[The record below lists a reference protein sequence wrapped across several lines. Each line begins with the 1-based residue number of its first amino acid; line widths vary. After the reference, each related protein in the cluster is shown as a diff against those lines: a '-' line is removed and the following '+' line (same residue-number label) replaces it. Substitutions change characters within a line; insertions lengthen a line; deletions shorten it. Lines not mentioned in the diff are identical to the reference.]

1 MGNLFSWGANAQPMR
16 RSGMKFPAYILIAA
30 LLALCACDS
39 QQPMP
44 DYDKQAA
51 WKTLGL
57 EASQEAFDESLRSLN
72 DVVLD
77 PPPEWGKDYNPTFP
91 PDIPFNPDEWLTN
104 DPGPSVAVPDAP
116 KGGVL
121 RLSISSY
128 PPTIR
133 TEGPNSRLATL
144 STIHGLIYESLM
156 GYDHTIGDYVPGLA
170 SHWQVEADRQTYRF
184 RINPKARWADG
195 RPVTADDVA
204 ATFEHYMNPDR
215 KDPSV
220 SQYYDELIDQ
230 VKILDRLTVEVRSKE
245 PRWQSL
251 LTISGSNIYPAA
263 YIRMDGETYV
273 NEWNWKLPPGTGPYE
288 LKSEDIK
295 KGQSITVRRRKD
307 YWDED
312 NPNFQGA
319 FNFGAIR
326 WEVIRDAELT
336 YQKFLAGELD
346 LYWVSRAQRWVDELD
361 RENAIRMGWVQK
373 RKIYNQSP
381 NGFGGYCFN
390 MREPPF
396 DSLNVRKAFAHLFN
410 REKLFEKFFFFQY
423 EYIDSYYPGQPWAR
437 PNAERV
443 RYDPGEARRLLALD
457 GWTDRDDEG
466 YLVNAKGERF
476 PVIPLEFASPS
487 FQRIHAV
494 VVDDLWQQAGIKMEM
509 DLIDYPSLLKKV
521 WEYKYK
527 ITYWG
532 WTASL
537 FPEPIQ
543 NWHSKYADQPQ
554 TNNLNGFKNE
564 EADKIMEAYQ
574 TEFDGKKRIMMLQR
588 LDELLFE
595 AHPYALGWYAP
606 YFRVVYWDKFG
617 HPPEYASRFARDT
630 NNIITYWWYDEV
642 RDRRTQANKATNT
655 ASYPDKPLNQYDA
668 PEQTWWNEHDLPM
681 SEVN

>member
-1 MGNLFSWGANAQPMR
+1 MSFR
-16 RSGMKFPAYILIAA
+16 IYILIAA
-30 LLALCACDS
+30 LIALCACDS
-39 QQPMP
+39 QQPLP
-44 DYDKQAA
+44 DFDRQAA

-57 EASQEAFDESLRSLN
+57 EVAQADFDESLRPL
-72 DVVLD
+72 DAVVLD

-91 PDIPFNPDEWLTN
+91 PDISFSPDEWLAN
-104 DPGPSVAVPDAP
+104 DPGPSVAVPDAH

-121 RLSISSY
+121 KLAIASY

-144 STIHGLIYESLM
+144 STIHGLIYESLL

-170 SHWQVEADRQTYRF
+170 SHWQVDEDRQTFRF

-215 KDPSV
+215 KDPSI
-220 SQYYDELIDQ
+220 SQYYNELIEQ
-230 VKILDRLTVEVRSKE
+230 VEVLDRLTVEVRSKE

-288 LKSEDIK
+288 LRSEDIK
-295 KGQSITVRRRKD
+295 KGQSIMVRRRKD

-312 NPNFQGA
+312 NPSFRGLY
-319 FNFGAIR
+319 NFGAIR

-346 LYWVSRAQRWVDELD
+346 IYRVSRAQRWVDELD
-361 RENAIRMGWVQK
+361 KENAIQMGWVQK
-373 RKIYNQSP
+373 RKIYNQTP

-396 DSLNVRKAFAHLFN
+396 NSLNVRKAFAHLFN
-410 REKLFEKFFFFQY
+410 REKLFEKFFFYQY
-423 EYIDSYYPGQPWAR
+423 EYTDSYYPGQPWAR
-437 PNAERV
+437 PNAQRV

-457 GWTDRDDEG
+457 GWIERDDQG

-476 PVIPLEFASPS
+476 PVIPVEFATPS

-494 VVDDLWQQAGIKMEM
+494 VVDDLWQQAGIRMEL

-537 FPEPIQ
+537 FPEPIN
-543 NWHSKYADQPQ
+543 NWHSKNADQPQ

-564 EADKIMEAYQ
+564 EADKIMEDYQ
-574 TEFDGKKRIMMLQR
+574 TEFDGKQRIKMLQR

-595 AHPYALGWYAP
+595 THPYALGWFAP
-606 YFRVVYWDKFG
+606 FFRVVYWDKFG

-630 NNIITYWWYDEV
+630 DNVIAYWWYDEA
-642 RDRRTQANKATNT
+642 RDRQTQANKATNT
-655 ASYPDKPLNQYDA
+655 ANYPGRPLNQYAA
-668 PEQTWWNEHDLPM
+668 PEQTWWNVHDLPM
-681 SEVN
+681 SEVNQ

>member
-1 MGNLFSWGANAQPMR
+1 MR
-16 RSGMKFPAYILIAA
+16 RSGMKFPVYILIAM
-30 LLALCACDS
+30 LLALYACDS
-39 QQPMP
+39 QQSMP

-51 WKTLGL
+51 WKILGL
-57 EASQEAFDESLRSLN
+57 GASQEAFDENLRPLG

-77 PPPEWGKDYNPTFP
+77 PPPEWGRDYNPTIP
-91 PDIPFNPDEWLTN
+91 PDIPFNSDEWLTN
-104 DPGPSVAVPDAP
+104 EPGPSVAVPDAP

-121 RLSISSY
+121 RLSISAY

-156 GYDHTIGDYVPGLA
+156 GYDNTIGDYVPGLA
-170 SHWQVEADRQTYRF
+170 SHWQVDDDRQTFRF

-204 ATFEHYMNPDR
+204 ATFEHFMNPDR

-220 SQYYDELIDQ
+220 SQYYAALIDH
-230 VKILDRLTVEVRSKE
+230 VKVLDRLTVEVRSKE

-251 LTISGSNIYPAA
+251 LTISGTNIYPAA

-295 KGQSITVRRRKD
+295 KGRSIMVRRRKD

-312 NPNFQGA
+312 NPNFQGVY
-319 FNFGAIR
+319 NFGAIR

-346 LYWVSRAQRWVDELD
+346 LNWVSRAQRWVDELD
-361 RENAIRMGWVQK
+361 KENAVRMGWIQK

-396 DSLNVRKAFAHLFN
+396 NSLNTRKAFAHLFN
-410 REKLFEKFFFFQY
+410 REKLFEKFFFYQY
-423 EYIDSYYPGQPWAR
+423 EYTDSYYPGQPWAR
-437 PNAERV
+437 PNAQRV
-443 RYDPGEARRLLALD
+443 RYDPAEARRILALD
-457 GWTDRDDEG
+457 GWTERDDEG
-466 YLVNAKGERF
+466 YLAKATGERF
-476 PVIPLEFASPS
+476 PVIPLEFATPS

-494 VVDDLWQQAGIKMEM
+494 VVDDLWQQAGIKMKLNLT
-509 DLIDYPSLLKKV
+509 DFPSLLKKV

-543 NWHSKYADQPQ
+543 NWHSKFADQPQ

-564 EADKIMEAYQ
+564 EADRIMEDYQ
-574 TEFDGKKRIMMLQR
+574 TQFDGKKRIEMLQR
-588 LDELLFE
+588 LDEILFGT
-595 AHPYALGWYAP
+595 HPYALGWSAP
-606 YFRVVYWDKFG
+606 YFRIVYWDKFG
-617 HPPEYASRFARDT
+617 HPPEYASRFARNT
-630 NNIITYWWYDEV
+630 NNVITYWWYDEA

-655 ASYPDKPLNQYDA
+655 PNYPGEPLNQYDA
-668 PEQTWWNEHDLPM
+668 PEQIWWNEHDRPM
-681 SEVN
+681 NEENQ

>member
-1 MGNLFSWGANAQPMR
+1 MR
-16 RSGMKFPAYILIAA
+16 RYGIKFSAILLFAA
-30 LLALCACDS
+30 LLALCACDAKKN
-39 QQPMP
+39 MP
-44 DYDKQAA
+44 DYDKAAA

-57 EASQEAFDESLRSLN
+57 EATEEAFDKSLDVLDS
-72 DVVLD
+72 VVLD
-77 PPPEWGKDYNPTFP
+77 TPPEWGKDYNPEFP
-91 PDIPFNPDEWLTN
+91 PDLPFNLEEWLTN
-104 DPGPSVAVPDAP
+104 APGPSVAVPDAP

-156 GYDHTIGDYVPGLA
+156 GYDSTIGDYVPGLA
-170 SHWQVEADRQTYRF
+170 SHWQVDDDRQTFRF

-195 RPVTADDVA
+195 RSVTADDVA
-204 ATFEHYMNPDR
+204 ATFAHYMNPDR

-220 SQYYDELIDQ
+220 SQYYEELIES

-273 NEWNWKLPPGTGPYE
+273 NEWNWRLPPGSGPYE
-288 LKSEDIK
+288 LKTEDII
-295 KGQSITVRRRKD
+295 KGHSITVRRRKN

-312 NPNFQGA
+312 NPNFQGVY
-319 FNFGAIR
+319 NFDSIR
-326 WEVIRDAELT
+326 WDVIRDDELE

-346 LYWVSRAQRWVDELD
+346 LSWVSKAQRWVDELD
-361 RENAIRMGWVQK
+361 RETTIQMGWVQK

-390 MREPPF
+390 MREAPF
-396 DSLNVRKAFAHLFN
+396 DKLNTRKAFAHLFN
-410 REKLFEKFFFFQY
+410 REKLFEKFFFYQY
-423 EYIDSYYPGQPWAR
+423 EYTDSYYPGQPWSR

-443 RYDPGEARRLLALD
+443 RYDPTEARRLLALD
-457 GWTDRDDEG
+457 GWSGRDDEG
-466 YLVNAKGERF
+466 FLINEKGERF
-476 PVIPLEFASPS
+476 PTIPLEFASPS

-494 VVDDLWQQAGIKMEM
+494 VKDDLWQQAGIKMEL
-509 DLIDYPSLLKKV
+509 DLTDYPSLLKKV

-543 NWHSKYADQPQ
+543 NWHSKFADQPQ
-554 TNNLNGFKNE
+554 TNNLNGFKNA
-564 EADKIMEAYQ
+564 EADKLMEDYQ
-574 TEFDGKKRIMMLQR
+574 TEFDGKKRVKMLQR

-595 AHPYALGWYAP
+595 AQPYALGWSAP
-606 YFRVVYWDKFG
+606 YFRIIYWDKFG
-617 HPPEYASRFARDT
+617 HPPEYGSRFGSDI
-630 NNIITYWWYDEV
+630 NNIIAYWWYDDARE
-642 RDRRTQANKATNT
+642 RRTLANKTTNT
-655 ASYPDKPLNQYDA
+655 PNYPGKPLNQYDE

-681 SEVN
+681 KEVER